1 MNMIN
6 LWVREHEIQKLFEE
20 SCKIDLNSYKGH
32 ILTGRLNN
40 PGFLAKIR
48 KRFVLGKEGVW
59 IPKDSNQKFHF
70 VRIDNSSAYPN
81 GLILSPYSA
90 IDVDYHLKSETIDKK
105 TRFEREELSGRGSF
119 VEQVFKK
126 YYSSLIRKL
135 DEKDQHFILYS
146 TQE

>member
-1 MNMIN
+1 MIE

-20 SCKIDLNSYKGH
+20 GCKIDLNSYKSH

-48 KRFVLGKEGVW
+48 KQFVLGKEGVW

-90 IDVDYHLKSETIDKK
+90 IDVDYHLKSKTIDKK
-105 TRFEREELSGRGSF
+105 TRFEREELMEGDSF
-119 VEQVFKK
+119 VEQVFKT
-126 YYSSLIRKL
+126 YYSSLVRKR
-135 DEKDQHFILYS
+135 DEKDQRFLFYS
-146 TQE
+146 THH